1 MVTKRQI
8 KERELRKKHI
18 LDSALSVFKNS
29 GFEGS
34 TMDEIAKDADF
45 GKATLYYYFN
55 SKEEI
60 FVEILNEGWQM
71 IWESIEEE
79 VHDHEHPKETFISSL
94 NIIGGLIR
102 KNPIMFE
109 FLFTAPQMMPSAFSE
124 GDNSWKNYQKKM
136 YGVFQSLLEEGI
148 EQKEFP
154 QMRSDIMMR
163 AIGGLFHGL
172 FFLGNEKKPM
182 SRETMEDFISTF
194 IGNYSSSE

>member
-8 KERELRKKHI
+8 KERELRKQHI
-18 LDSALSVFKNS
+18 LDSALSVFKNK

-60 FVEILNEGWQM
+60 FVELLNNGWEM

-79 VHDHEHPKETFISSL
+79 VHDNENPKETFINSL

-102 KNPIMFE
+102 KNQILFE
-109 FLFTAPQMMPSAFSE
+109 FLLTAPQMMPSSFSDE
-124 GDNSWKNYQKKM
+124 KSSWKNYQNKM
-136 YGVFQSLLEEGI
+136 YGVFQGLLEEGI
-148 EQKEFP
+148 EKNEFP
-154 QMRSDIMMR
+154 KMRSDLMMR

-172 FFLGNEKKPM
+172 FFLGNEKKQM

-194 IGNYSSSE
+194 IGNYSSDE

>member
-8 KERELRKKHI
+8 KERELRKQHI
-18 LDSALSVFKNS
+18 LDSALSVFKNK

-60 FVEILNEGWQM
+60 FVELLNNGWEM

-79 VHDHEHPKETFISSL
+79 VHDNENPKETFINSL

-102 KNPIMFE
+102 KNQILFE
-109 FLFTAPQMMPSAFSE
+109 FLFTAPQMMPSSFSDE
-124 GDNSWKNYQKKM
+124 NSSWKNYQNKM
-136 YGVFQSLLEEGI
+136 YGVFQGLLEEGI
-148 EQKEFP
+148 EKNEFP
-154 QMRSDIMMR
+154 KMRSDLMMR

-172 FFLGNEKKPM
+172 FFLGNEKKQM

-194 IGNYSSSE
+194 IGNYSSDE